1 MMIKEKLNSMTGL
14 QKENKIR
21 KLEIKIRN
29 YRSGDAGINPL
40 IYNTAR
46 YFKSIYKKRRWVLAE

>member
-46 YFKSIYKKRRWVLAE
+46 YFKSIYKKRR